1 MQSFLVEITADIFPK
16 TDDLTGN
23 RLVDMI
29 LDKAGS
35 KGTGK
40 WTSQEAMNL
49 PVPLPTIDMAVAMR
63 DISVYKDERVQAA
76 EIYKPKIKSFA
87 ANKEKLIP
95 QLHDALY
102 AASLIAYAQG
112 LT

>member
-1 MQSFLVEITADIFPK
+1 MNFTNNRVVDI
-16 TDDLTGN
+16 
-23 RLVDMI
+23 I

-63 DISVYKDERVQAA
+63 DISVYKDERMQAA
-76 EIYKPKIKSFA
+76 EIYKPKDK
-87 ANKEKLIP
+87 KLCF
-95 QLHDALY
+95 Q
-102 AASLIAYAQG
+102 
-112 LT
+112 